1 MYRPYF
7 PQQHGGTRGEDAV
20 LRIRDKIMVSEILN
34 LNDEL
39 RELIIEKRPLRQ
51 LKEVAYRNG
60 TRGLLEAA
68 LRLVASGQT
77 TVEELRRVT
86 LSG

>member
-1 MYRPYF
+1 
-7 PQQHGGTRGEDAV
+7 V